1 MKPKIKQKLTEISS
15 SNALVYIESKSDLQS
30 LQKYISLEPKIIK
43 KIEGILRE
51 KKDDFLQFFLGNKR
65 FENIFVYIAV
75 KKNRKER
82 QLYIGKHTSKL
93 PQNVTLFCINSSYGN
108 DLIDTCVLARYK
120 FHEYKSSKENVK
132 ETHTY
137 AFVTK
142 ETKSDITKRIGTISH
157 ILLAR
162 DLWETPPNILT
173 PESFAKKVKK
183 TKFKNTKV
191 SIITPKQIEKKKLW
205 LIHAVG
211 KGSENKPHMVILER
225 IVDKKLPTIGIIGK
239 GITFDTGGIQVK
251 PENFMYE
258 MKGDMWGA
266 AVTYALMKELD
277 EKELSCNI
285 VACLCLAE
293 NAISSASYKPSD
305 VITGYTG
312 KTVEVIHTDAEG
324 RLVLGD
330 GIAYV
335 SKNYKTT
342 KIISIATL
350 TGACMVALGYRYAGV
365 MGTDA
370 KLIQKI
376 VSYGKKNPEQYS
388 ELPFDDHFIE
398 KTKSE
403 IADLKNLDR
412 GVYAGSSMWG
422 AFLSNFLENEELYT
436 HIDIAGTYL
445 NGGDP
450 YGKVNKGAT
459 GFWVESLSEILTSL

>member
-162 DLWETPPNILT
+162 DL
-173 PESFAKKVKK
+173 
-183 TKFKNTKV
+183 
-191 SIITPKQIEKKKLW
+191 
-205 LIHAVG
+205 
-211 KGSENKPHMVILER
+211 
-225 IVDKKLPTIGIIGK
+225 
-239 GITFDTGGIQVK
+239 
-251 PENFMYE
+251 
-258 MKGDMWGA
+258 
-266 AVTYALMKELD
+266 
-277 EKELSCNI
+277 
-285 VACLCLAE
+285 
-293 NAISSASYKPSD
+293 
-305 VITGYTG
+305 
-312 KTVEVIHTDAEG
+312 
-324 RLVLGD
+324 
-330 GIAYV
+330 
-335 SKNYKTT
+335 
-342 KIISIATL
+342 
-350 TGACMVALGYRYAGV
+350 
-365 MGTDA
+365 
-370 KLIQKI
+370 
-376 VSYGKKNPEQYS
+376 
-388 ELPFDDHFIE
+388 
-398 KTKSE
+398 
-403 IADLKNLDR
+403 
-412 GVYAGSSMWG
+412 
-422 AFLSNFLENEELYT
+422 
-436 HIDIAGTYL
+436 
-445 NGGDP
+445 
-450 YGKVNKGAT
+450 
-459 GFWVESLSEILTSL
+459 